1 MCHRASVCLRGGGL
15 EKIQFEHAVSLTG
28 ASLRVT
34 REDRTR
40 IPGEGAEWGHQ
51 CTVLICSS
59 LHNSSNLNP
68 PLDKTAHS
76 TENM

>member
-40 IPGEGAEWGHQ
+40 IPGEGAEWGQ

-59 LHNSSNLNP
+59 LHNS
-68 PLDKTAHS
+68 LDKTAHS